1 MPQDLQNSIITLVNS
16 LDNRGYKSYATYS
29 MLFCV
34 IVHLVLWNSINGN
47 YLSNRNNVAIYMHNY
62 LIQHYRSVIPIPN
75 PNTITNRLMGEID
88 KTLHDLQTNAGNLNV
103 LPHIQ

>member
-1 MPQDLQNSIITLVNS
+1 
-16 LDNRGYKSYATYS
+16 
-29 MLFCV
+29 
-34 IVHLVLWNSINGN
+34 
-47 YLSNRNNVAIYMHNY
+47 MHNY
-62 LIQHYRSVIPIPN
+62 LIQHYRFVIPIPN